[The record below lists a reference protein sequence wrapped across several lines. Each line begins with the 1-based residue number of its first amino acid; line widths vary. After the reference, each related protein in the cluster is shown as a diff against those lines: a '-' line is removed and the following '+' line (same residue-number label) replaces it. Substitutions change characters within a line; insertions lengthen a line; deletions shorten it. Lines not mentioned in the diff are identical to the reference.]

1 MTNRRAQAFRKEV
14 GHQLRDRRESLG
26 LSQEEVAWAV
36 GVAQGSISHY
46 EQGKSEIPLG
56 VLIEICR
63 RFGIS
68 PIDIVP
74 SLGAASAGRGSTE
87 RDS

>member
-1 MTNRRAQAFRKEV
+1 MANSRSLEFREEI
-14 GHQLRDRRESLG
+14 GRGLRDRRESLG
-26 LSQEEVAWAV
+26 FSQEEVAWAV

-63 RFGIS
+63 RFEIS

>member
-1 MTNRRAQAFRKEV
+1 MTNARTQAFREEV
-14 GHQLRDRRESLG
+14 GHRLRNRRESLG
-26 LSQEEVAWAV
+26 LSQEEVAWAA

-46 EQGKSEIPLG
+46 EQGKTEIPLS

-68 PIDIVP
+68 PIEIVP
-74 SLGAASAGRGSTE
+74 SLDAASMDRGSTA
-87 RDS
+87 RAS